1 MKILLAILFSILVIG
16 CSSEKT
22 KAIQEAQMQ
31 EIKENRIAREFVQ
44 NRLKDPDSAQFRN
57 QKGFCGEVN
66 SKNGFGA
73 YTGFKKFIAASP
85 DLIVTETDMKPNEF
99 QMAWDNVC
107 K

>member
-1 MKILLAILFSILVIG
+1 MKILLTILLSIFVVG

-31 EIKENRIAREFVQ
+31 EIKQNRIAREFVE
-44 NRLKDPDSAQFRN
+44 NRLKDPKSAEFRN

-73 YTGFKKFIAASP
+73 YTGFKKFIAASS
-85 DLIVTETDMKPNEF
+85 DLIVMETDMKPIEF
-99 QMAWDNVC
+99 QMAWNNVC

>member
-1 MKILLAILFSILVIG
+1 MKILLTILFSIFLMG

-22 KAIQEAQMQ
+22 KAIQEAQMH

-73 YTGFKKFIAASP
+73 YTGFKKFIAASS
-85 DLIVTETDMKPNEF
+85 DLIVMEADMKPNEF
-99 QMAWDNVC
+99 KMAWDNVC